1 MKALKTLLIGA
12 LALTA
17 TAASAQVYEAKD
29 GSTYEFQKYWF
40 LDLEGGA
47 QYTLGEA
54 KFRRLVRPNVQLAIG
69 RQFNPWLG
77 VRLQVNGWQSRGY
90 WDLGMLDNQGKIF
103 PGHYPI
109 GYTFNYV
116 APGLDLMV
124 DLTTLIGG
132 YNPTRIF
139 GLKAFLGGGA
149 NIGFTNDD
157 LNDHLNKDRGNGLTL
172 RKNPAPNTTGHG
184 FEYVWDGTQVLPFG
198 RGGLEASFRLN
209 KCISLLVEGN
219 ANILS
224 DKYNSKKTDNA
235 DWYFNVLGG
244 LRFNLGNTYT
254 KTLPPPPAPEP
265 VPVVNPEPQPDPAI
279 LELQRQLKQLQ
290 EEKDK
295 VEPLRRDVFFLIN
308 KTDIRESEAQKVK
321 EIAYYLVKY
330 PNTRVVV
337 TGYADAGTGNDKI
350 NDRLAAQRADAVVKA
365 LQQQYGIESS
375 RISYDSKG
383 SRVQPFSDN
392 DMNRVSICI
401 AE

>member
-12 LALTA
+12 LAFTA
-17 TAASAQVYEAKD
+17 TAASAQVFEAKD
-29 GSTYEFQKYWF
+29 GTKYEFQKYWF
-40 LDLEGGA
+40 FDLEGGA

-54 KFRRLVRPNVQLAIG
+54 KFRRLVRPNVQVAIG
-69 RQFNPWLG
+69 RQFTPVIGL
-77 VRLQVNGWQSRGY
+77 RLQVNGWQSRGY
-90 WDLGMLDNQGKIF
+90 WDLGLLDKNNNIY

-116 APGLDLMV
+116 APGLDLMF
-124 DLTTLIGG
+124 DLTNLIGG
-132 YNPTRIF
+132 YNPTRVF

-149 NIGFTNDD
+149 NIGFDNDE
-157 LNDHLNKDRGNGLTL
+157 LNEHLDKVRTADGLTL
-172 RKNPAPNTTGHG
+172 RNNPAPNTTGHS
-184 FEYVWDGTQVLPFG
+184 FEYVWDGSQVLPFG
-198 RGGLEASFRLN
+198 RAGLEASFRLN
-209 KCISLLVEGN
+209 KCISLLIEGN

-235 DWYFNVLGG
+235 DWYFNALAG
-244 LRFNLGNTYT
+244 LRFNLGDTYT

-279 LELQRQLKQLQ
+279 LELQRQLKELQ
-290 EEKDK
+290 AKEK
-295 VEPLRRDVFFLIN
+295 VEPLRRDIFFLIN
-308 KTDIRESEAQKVK
+308 KTDIRESEAQKVR

-365 LQQQYGIESS
+365 LQSQYGIEAS